1 MSDFIAPPASYSYMM
16 TASADVVRYEWLI
29 QAAHEYIAWKRS
41 AGITLDAQVPEQW
54 VQPGDLQTL
63 SNVVSWWPADAPP
76 RYRAPSFAV
85 LMDDLF
91 IKDGEIWSFTQRLE
105 WFVVRVREWVR
116 TEGGN
121 PENPNESREDR
132 ARRKNRERQAA
143 YQARN
148 RRGSDDPE
156 HDALIQRARHEAEQL
171 RQAKAW
177 LKGEIAAAKGAEQA
191 AIAAAKGARAERIS
205 AAEAAVAGQE
215 KRMLD
220 SKAIADAYRSS
231 K

>member
-1 MSDFIAPPASYSYMM
+1 M

-29 QAAHEYIAWKRS
+29 AAAHEYIAWKRS
-41 AGITLDAQVPEQW
+41 AGVQGEAQAPEQW

-63 SNVVSWWPADAPP
+63 ANVVSWWPQDAPP

-91 IKDGEIWSFTQRLE
+91 IRDGEIWSFRQRLE
-105 WFVVRVREWVR
+105 WFVARVREWLRV
-116 TEGGN
+116 EGGN
-121 PENPNESREDR
+121 PDNPNETREER
-132 ARRKNRERQAA
+132 TKRKNRERQAA
-143 YQARN
+143 WQARN

-156 HDALIQRARHEAEQL
+156 HDALIQAARHEAEQL

-191 AIAAAKGARAERIS
+191 AIAAAKGARAARIT

-220 SKAIADAYRSS
+220 SKAIADAYRIN